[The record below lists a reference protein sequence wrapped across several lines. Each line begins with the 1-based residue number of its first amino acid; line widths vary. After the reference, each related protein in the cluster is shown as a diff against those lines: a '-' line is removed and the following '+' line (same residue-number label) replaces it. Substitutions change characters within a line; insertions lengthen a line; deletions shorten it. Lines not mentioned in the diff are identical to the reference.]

1 MACVGALRTFGAP
14 APLTLVVRRHE
25 IGMTSGLFVVLLIAS
40 LMVVLPS
47 LITSRICWRRGGYW
61 RALPVIGALVVGVL
75 AAVLL
80 PPTDWPSSYEE
91 RAVLFMAAW
100 GMAFYALVAV
110 GTFVALTRYTLKRA
124 GGSK

>member
-1 MACVGALRTFGAP
+1 MLRTP
-14 APLTLVVRRHE
+14 ARLTAGVRRHE

-47 LITSRICWRRGGYW
+47 LITSRIYWRRGGYW

-80 PPTDWPSSYEE
+80 SPTDWPSSYEE
-91 RAVLFMAAW
+91 RAVLFLVAW
-100 GMAFYALVAV
+100 GMTFYALVAV
-110 GTFVALTRYTLKRA
+110 ATFVAITRYTIKRA